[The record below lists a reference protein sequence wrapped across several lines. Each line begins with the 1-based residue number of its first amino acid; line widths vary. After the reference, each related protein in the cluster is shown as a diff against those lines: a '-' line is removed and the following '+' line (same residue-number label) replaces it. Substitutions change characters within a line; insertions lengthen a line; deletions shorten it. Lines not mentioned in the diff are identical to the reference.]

1 MLHRILHG
9 YKIFAFTLS
18 KTNTNFYQIV
28 VSMAL
33 HSNFFQKFTKLKYT
47 GRTILEPISDVSI
60 SPCPLL

>member
-1 MLHRILHG
+1 MLHTILHR

-33 HSNFFQKFTKLKYT
+33 HSNFFQKISKLKYT